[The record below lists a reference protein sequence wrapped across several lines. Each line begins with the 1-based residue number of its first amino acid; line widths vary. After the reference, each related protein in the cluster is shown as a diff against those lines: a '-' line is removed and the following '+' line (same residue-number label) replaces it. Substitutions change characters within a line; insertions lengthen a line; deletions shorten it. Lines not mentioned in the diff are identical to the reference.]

1 MSDADAQ
8 LLLKKRARRRLVGA
22 VAFVLFAAVVL
33 PMVMDASPPLP
44 TQEVQ
49 IRIPGQEQ
57 AIFAPQSV
65 QTAKANADKAEAA
78 SEPASPSA
86 AATPATPAPAAVA
99 SPASSP
105 SMAPTVVAATAA
117 VAGAAVVAAKP
128 ADKASEKTAEKPVA
142 KPADKVADKAP
153 EKPADKRAADKPA
166 DKAKPVDKNDKKPEA
181 HKGES
186 DRAASILSGKP
197 AAAAA
202 AAGGS
207 HVILIGAY
215 ANPGNVKVLRSKLDQ
230 IGVKTY
236 TETLTSPQGNKT
248 RLRAGPFPSKDAA
261 DKALEKMKRIGVS
274 GVVSAK

>member
-44 TQEVQ
+44 SQEVQ

-99 SPASSP
+99 SPAP
-105 SMAPTVVAATAA
+105 AVVAATAA

-153 EKPADKRAADKPA
+153 EKTADKKAADKPA
-166 DKAKPVDKNDKKPEA
+166 DKAKPVDKNDKKPES

-236 TETLTSPQGNKT
+236 TETLTSPQGSKT

>member
-44 TQEVQ
+44 SQEVQ

-65 QTAKANADKAEAA
+65 QTAKANADKAE
-78 SEPASPSA
+78 PAPTP
-86 AATPATPAPAAVA
+86 AATTPAPAAVA
-99 SPASSP
+99 SPVSSP
-105 SMAPTVVAATAA
+105 SVAPAVVAATTA

-128 ADKASEKTAEKPVA
+128 ADKASEKPAEKPVA

-153 EKPADKRAADKPA
+153 EKTADKKAADKPA
-166 DKAKPVDKNDKKPEA
+166 DKAKPADKNDKKPEA

-197 AAAAA
+197 APAAAA

-230 IGVKTY
+230 IGVKTF
-236 TETLTSPQGNKT
+236 TEILTSPQGNKT